1 MSYIENLINDVNKT
15 HSNLGELTALCQVIT
30 KAKKCLLIVSPSGCG
45 KSTAMSFVGKNTSGN
60 WMPSSISISSL
71 GNKIEK
77 LTSFRSV
84 IVIDDIATIQTSY
97 ARITTITTLSALC
110 YTHRVEPSMAGF
122 DFAIE
127 DFYGSALIGI
137 QPIILR
143 DIVLSTEWD
152 ATIKDKVL
160 RYYHLY
166 RPISPDMDL
175 PIAQIERGIDI
186 ERVNLKLDTELPM
199 WKELVK
205 IGRSQWSIA
214 RTKEHL
220 IDMLKAIASLE
231 DRIEVIEND
240 YALLY
245 RLLKPMA
252 IENIIVSKDSLEG
265 ERILDNNLLALL
277 VEYYTY
283 NGQFSLAHIAQDFNL
298 RLAQSYRIMAS
309 QNGNWQQ
316 ISKSPTIYKAS
327 KILTEML
334 KEFGLEINTEAKE

>member
-1 MSYIENLINDVNKT
+1 MPYIENLIDDVNKT
-15 HSNLGELTALCQVIT
+15 HSNLGELVALCQIIT

-45 KSTAMSFVGKNTSGN
+45 KSTAMSFVGKNTVDN
-60 WMPSSISISSL
+60 WMPTSLSISSL
-71 GNKIEK
+71 GNKVEK

-84 IVIDDIATIQTSY
+84 VVIDDIATIQTPY
-97 ARITTITTLSALC
+97 ARTTTITTLSALC

-122 DFAIE
+122 DFAVE

-143 DIVLSTEWD
+143 DVVLSTEWD

-166 RPISPDMDL
+166 RPITPDMDL
-175 PIAQIERGIDI
+175 PVAQIEKGIDI
-186 ERVNLKLDTELPM
+186 DKINFKPDAELSI

-231 DRIEVIEND
+231 DRKEVAEDD
-240 YALLY
+240 YDLLY

-252 IENIIVSKDSLEG
+252 IENIIISKDSLEG
-265 ERILDNNLLALL
+265 ERILDNDLLALL

-316 ISKSPTIYKAS
+316 ISKSPTIYKPS
-327 KILTEML
+327 KILTKLLE
-334 KEFGLEINTEAKE
+334 EFNLEIKGEAKK